1 MSFRFLLPLLLLAAA
16 ACETVPA
23 SMDAAVFDT
32 EVSRLEQNPSI
43 ASVDAQLED
52 LLART
57 DLTDIQRAEA
67 LYLRASKRLD
77 GRFNLPG
84 AIEDFQT
91 FIQLMPEDARVSAA
105 ERRLVFAGSEI
116 SAAQARLARLQN
128 LPDWFDDKV
137 LMGDFTDA
145 AARYRTAGI
154 TPNEAQL
161 YLMREGRFICTAED
175 SGAAEM
181 VHKFGP
187 PRDDVEGAVWCEDP
201 SLS

>member
-1 MSFRFLLPLLLLAAA
+1 MLSRFLVTFIMFAVA

-32 EVSRLEQNPSI
+32 EISRHDRNPSV
-43 ASVDAQLED
+43 ASVDTQLED

-57 DLTDIQRAEA
+57 DLTDIQRGEA

-84 AIEDFQT
+84 AIQDFET
-91 FIQLMPEDARVSAA
+91 FILLMPEDARVSAA
-105 ERRLVFAGSEI
+105 ERRLVFAASEI
-116 SAAQARLARLQN
+116 SSAQARLARLQN

-145 AARYRTAGI
+145 AARYREAGI

-161 YLMREGRFICTAED
+161 YLMREGRFICTAD
-175 SGAAEM
+175 DGSSAET

-187 PRDDVEGAVWCEDP
+187 RRDDVEGAVWCDDP